1 MKAKVSLFKT
11 IEHCHI
17 NYGRD
22 FAIWLNSAILIR
34 LSQSLCM
41 PEPTLICRIRLFDRP
56 TVFQGFTDIR
66 TFVSELVRQADAP
79 QRLPG
84 MGIQR
89 KKSGAIPDF

>member
-1 MKAKVSLFKT
+1 MAELR
-11 IEHCHI
+11 HI
-17 NYGRD
+17 DTVKSVALYAGADSYLPDSPFLR
-22 FAIWLNSAILIR
+22 A
-34 LSQSLCM
+34 
-41 PEPTLICRIRLFDRP
+41 RP